1 MILLYVD
8 DLIIAASKN
17 SIHNLETSISEIFV
31 DTKLTI
37 QNLDYYLGIKI
48 RTLHEG
54 KLISLHQTEYVDSVY
69 EKYSYLLSNV
79 DSNATTPLTKEAV
92 EYTKAQIDPDA
103 NQHLEEDMSDSHDTF
118 PYRELVGSLL
128 YLCTCTR
135 PDISYAI
142 GFLTRGVC
150 KPTQIHKRASLHLLS
165 HLKLTRTHSLL
176 IYGQSTTVTGF
187 SDASWLNSMISRK
200 SDHAFVI
207 YSGNSPIYWRFCHQ
221 MIISLSTAEAEY
233 DALTSMG
240 KEAMW
245 LKSLIEDI
253 FGPQKLPS
261 ILYIDNEAA
270 IRISQHPTVHTNS
283 RHFQLRAHWMRY
295 NVSQQVFTVQHI
307 GTKHIAADAMTKS
320 LSLPEHNRHSLFL
333 RGHIQI
339 KHPTTQQWRDIFEGE
354 FKLKLNEYYSLDDET
369 QTQVIH

>member
-128 YLCTCTR
+128 YFVRALVQTSLTQSDFWPEEYANLLKYTNEQVCIFWV
-135 PDISYAI
+135 IS
-142 GFLTRGVC
+142 
-150 KPTQIHKRASLHLLS
+150 
-165 HLKLTRTHSLL
+165 
-176 IYGQSTTVTGF
+176 
-187 SDASWLNSMISRK
+187 N
-200 SDHAFVI
+200 
-207 YSGNSPIYWRFCHQ
+207 
-221 MIISLSTAEAEY
+221 
-233 DALTSMG
+233 
-240 KEAMW
+240 
-245 LKSLIEDI
+245 
-253 FGPQKLPS
+253 
-261 ILYIDNEAA
+261 
-270 IRISQHPTVHTNS
+270 
-283 RHFQLRAHWMRY
+283 
-295 NVSQQVFTVQHI
+295 
-307 GTKHIAADAMTKS
+307 
-320 LSLPEHNRHSLFL
+320 
-333 RGHIQI
+333 
-339 KHPTTQQWRDIFEGE
+339 
-354 FKLKLNEYYSLDDET
+354 
-369 QTQVIH
+369 